1 MKEQCLIVAGE
12 KSGEEHFLSMWSDLK
27 NIHFWGV
34 GGTEMSEKG
43 VELLYHLKDFS
54 SMGLSEVL
62 VKIRFYQRAM
72 NSYFQEVERRSCKTA
87 LLVDF
92 QGLILRL
99 AEKLAKKG
107 VKVLYYV
114 APQAWIWKKERVV
127 KLRDF
132 VSSLY
137 TILPFEKRWFE
148 ERGVKQVIQAPH
160 PVFT

>member
-1 MKEQCLIVAGE
+1 
-12 KSGEEHFLSMWSDLK
+12 MWSDLK

-34 GGTEMSEKG
+34 GGTEMSKKG

-62 VKIRFYQRAM
+62 VKIRFYQKAM
-72 NSYFQEVERRSCKTA
+72 AHILEEVERRSCKTA

-92 QGLILRL
+92 QGFNLRL

-114 APQAWIWKKERVV
+114 APQAWIWKKE
-127 KLRDF
+127 
-132 VSSLY
+132 S
-137 TILPFEKRWFE
+137 
-148 ERGVKQVIQAPH
+148 
-160 PVFT
+160 